1 MKRTILTLIL
11 IVIANIGI
19 FAQSNIQFMGIPLN
33 GDFDSFKEKLEM
45 KDIHKD
51 SLGKY
56 GFSGFFFGKIASI
69 SIGYNEETNNVY
81 SAFVRY
87 NQSMTNMS
95 EDKMRIL
102 YRNIYQGVKKKY
114 PKAQV
119 KDVSGQLLLVL
130 KNGYIYIYTHLR
142 RQKYLEA

>member
-19 FAQSNIQFMGIPLN
+19 FAQSNIQFMDIPLN
-33 GDFDSFKEKLEM
+33 GDFDTFKEKLEM

-130 KNGYIYIYTHLR
+130 KNGYIYIFTR
-142 RQKYLEA
+142 I

>member
-19 FAQSNIQFMGIPLN
+19 FAQSNIQFMDIPLN
-33 GDFDSFKEKLEM
+33 GDFDTFKEKLEM

-102 YRNIYQGVKKKY
+102 YRNIYQGGEKEISK
-114 PKAQV
+114 
-119 KDVSGQLLLVL
+119 S
-130 KNGYIYIYTHLR
+130 TS
-142 RQKYLEA
+142 

>member
-1 MKRTILTLIL
+1 MKKTILTLIL

-19 FAQSNIQFMGIPLN
+19 FAQSNIQFMDIPLN
-33 GDFDSFKEKLEM
+33 GDFDTFKEKLEM

-119 KDVSGQLLLVL
+119 KDVSGQLLLVI
-130 KNGYIYIYTHLR
+130 KNGYIYIDTHWR

>member
-11 IVIANIGI
+11 IVIANIGM
-19 FAQSNIQFMGIPLN
+19 FAQSNIQFMDIPLN
-33 GDFDSFKEKLEM
+33 GDFDTFKEKLEM

-81 SAFVRY
+81 SALVRY

-102 YRNIYQGVKKKY
+102 YRNIYQGVEKEISK
-114 PKAQV
+114 
-119 KDVSGQLLLVL
+119 S
-130 KNGYIYIYTHLR
+130 TS
-142 RQKYLEA
+142 